1 MLSRMWPR
9 TFPRTPRPCLLIAA
23 IAMAMSTA
31 TEVQAARTRALAQ
44 QGPTQQSTQPSA
56 PAAEDARAPSSG
68 ISRLRLRGLT
78 RSQGDNVRA
87 QVALFALTEEERS
100 SLTRGRLAYLLRRVP
115 EEVRLALEPFGYY
128 DPKVEV
134 SVDETEAGLEVIV
147 QVQRGEPVRVRSREI
162 AVEGEARDD
171 AEVQEALAEFVP
183 TEDNILRHGRYES
196 SKAAV
201 TRTLAARGYFDAEIE
216 QARIE
221 VLRAEQ
227 AADIKLRWES
237 GARYVFG
244 EGRVSGSQLKP
255 GLAERWLNFKPGEP
269 FEQERLAKL
278 HQRYSELDYFGFIDI
293 RPEPDEASKTA
304 PIEIAVVPAKRSIY
318 TAGVS
323 LGTDSGVGLKL
334 GLDRRWVNDSG
345 HKFGSSLDLAQRRSA
360 ISTLYRIPAFEPIEG
375 WYQFGASYRE
385 EESDSVDRE
394 LLEAVASRSGRLG
407 DWTLTLGLHAVRE
420 RYRIGNARTAETSG
434 LSTLVYPGAQAR
446 YSGYD
451 DPVYPTRGLAF
462 GAELKVGL
470 EAIGS
475 DADFA
480 QALVEARWVFSFG
493 ERNRL
498 LTRGQ
503 LGRTQSDAFLTL
515 PSTLRF
521 FAGGDRSVRG
531 YGYQEIS
538 PRDPLDNPIG
548 GRNLATASVE
558 YERMF
563 TETWGAAVFVDAGNA
578 FNRTSEGLKKGVGIG
593 LRWRSPV
600 GPVSVDI
607 ARGLDEPRDP
617 WQLHI
622 RLGPEL

>member
-1 MLSRMWPR
+1 MWPR

-23 IAMAMSTA
+23 IALAMSIT
-31 TEVQAARTRALAQ
+31 TQVQAARTRAQAQ

-68 ISRLRLRGLT
+68 ISRLRLRGLS

-87 QVALFALTEEERS
+87 QVALFALSDEERAA
-100 SLTRGRLAYLLRRVP
+100 LTRGRLAYLLRRVP
-115 EEVRLALEPFGYY
+115 EQVRLALEPFGYY
-128 DPKVEV
+128 DSRVEV
-134 SVDETEAGLEVIV
+134 SVEEAESGRGLEVIV
-147 QVQRGEPVRVRSREI
+147 QVRRGEPVRVRSREI
-162 AVEGEARDD
+162 VVEGEASNDPV
-171 AEVQEALAEFVP
+171 VQESLGEFEP
-183 TEDNILRHGRYES
+183 TEGKILRHGRYES

-201 TRTLAARGYFDAEIE
+201 TRSLAAHGYFDAEIE

-244 EGRVSGSQLKP
+244 QGRISGNQLKA
-255 GLAERWLNFKPGEP
+255 GLTERWLNFEPGEP
-269 FEQERLAKL
+269 FEQERLARL
-278 HQRYSELDYFGFIDI
+278 HQRLSELDYFGFIDF
-293 RPEPDEASKTA
+293 RPEPDETNKTA
-304 PIEIAVVPAKRSIY
+304 PIEISVVPAKRSIY

-334 GLDRRWVNDSG
+334 GLERRWVNDSG
-345 HKFGSSLDLAQRRSA
+345 HKFGSSLDLAQRRSV
-360 ISTLYRIPAFEPIEG
+360 ISTLYRIPAFEPIDG

-407 DWTLTLGLHAVRE
+407 DWTLTVGMHAVRE
-420 RYRIGNARTAETSG
+420 RYRIGDGDTAETSG
-434 LSTLVYPGAQAR
+434 LSTLVYPAAQAR

-451 DPVYPTRGLAF
+451 DPVYPTRGLSF
-462 GAELKVGL
+462 GAELKLGL

-480 QALVEARWVFSFG
+480 QALVEARWVLSFG

-498 LTRGQ
+498 LMRGQ

-563 TETWGAAVFVDAGNA
+563 TDTWGAAVFVDAGNA
-578 FNRTSEGLKKGVGIG
+578 FNSTSEGLRKGVGLG

-600 GPVSVDI
+600 GPVSVDVG
-607 ARGLDEPRDP
+607 RGLDEPRDA

-622 RLGPEL
+622 RLGPDL

>member
-1 MLSRMWPR
+1 MRAQAQYS
-9 TFPRTPRPCLLIAA
+9 AA
-23 IAMAMSTA
+23 
-31 TEVQAARTRALAQ
+31 QAAS
-44 QGPTQQSTQPSA
+44 STG
-56 PAAEDARAPSSG
+56 AEDARAASSG
-68 ISRLRLRGLT
+68 IHRLRLRGLT

-87 QVALFALTEEERS
+87 QVALFALTDEERKALS
-100 SLTRGRLAYLLRRVP
+100 RGRLAYLLRRVP
-115 EEVRLALEPFGYY
+115 EQVRRALEPFGYY
-128 DPKVEV
+128 EAKIELRVE
-134 SVDETEAGLEVIV
+134 EAENGSGLDVLV

-162 AVEGEARDD
+162 ELVGDAADD
-171 AEVQEALAEFVP
+171 PELQEVLAKFAP
-183 TEDNILRHGRYES
+183 TEGKILRHGRYES

-201 TRTLAARGYFDAEIE
+201 NRILAARGYFDAEIKR
-216 QARIE
+216 ARVE

-227 AADIKLRWES
+227 AADIKLRWDS

-255 GLAERWLNFKPGEP
+255 GLTERWLNFTPGEP
-269 FEQERLAKL
+269 FEQERLARL
-278 HQRYSELDYFGFIDI
+278 HQRLSELDYFGFIDI
-293 RPEPDEASKTA
+293 RPEPDEQTKVA
-304 PIEIAVVPAKRSIY
+304 PVEISVVPAKQSIY

-323 LGTDSGVGLKL
+323 LGTDSGAGLKL
-334 GLDRRWVNDSG
+334 GLERRWVNERG

-360 ISTLYRIPAFEPIEG
+360 LAALYRIPAFTPIDG
-375 WYQFGASYRE
+375 WYQVGASYRE
-385 EESDSVDRE
+385 EQSDSVDRE
-394 LLEAVASRSGRLG
+394 LFEAVASRSGRLG
-407 DWTLTLGLHAVRE
+407 DWTLSLGLHAVRE
-420 RYRIGNARTAETSG
+420 RYRIGTARTAETAG

-451 DPVYPTRGLAF
+451 DPVYPTRGIAF
-462 GAELKVGL
+462 GAELKLGA

-480 QALVEARWVFSFG
+480 QALVEARWVLSFG

-498 LTRGQ
+498 LMRGQ
-503 LGRTQSDAFLTL
+503 LGRTQTDAFLTL

-548 GRNLATASVE
+548 GRNLATASLE

-563 TETWGAAVFVDAGNA
+563 TDTWGAAVFVDAGNA
-578 FNRTSEGLKKGVGIG
+578 FNRVSEGLRKGVGIG

>member
-1 MLSRMWPR
+1 MLAGMSQRTSRKARRLPLLAVLIVAV
-9 TFPRTPRPCLLIAA
+9 TPCL
-23 IAMAMSTA
+23 
-31 TEVQAARTRALAQ
+31 VQAQAASPPEPAT
-44 QGPTQQSTQPSA
+44 GPQRGQA
-56 PAAEDARAPSSG
+56 VDDARAPSRG
-68 ISRLRLRGLT
+68 IGRLRLRGLT

-87 QVALFALTEEERS
+87 QVALFALSSEERA
-100 SLTRGRLAYLLRRVP
+100 SLSRGRLAYLLRGVP
-115 EEVRLALEPFGYY
+115 EQVRLALEPFGYY

-134 SVDETEAGLEVIV
+134 SIEEAESGLDVIV
-147 QVQRGEPVRVRSREI
+147 QVQRGDPVRVRSREI
-162 AVEGEARDD
+162 VVEGAGADD
-171 AEVQEALAEFVP
+171 PEVKQALAEFEP
-183 TEDNILRHGRYES
+183 TEGNLLRHGRYES

-201 TRTLAARGYFDAEIE
+201 TRTLAARGYFDAELS
-216 QARIE
+216 QARVE
-221 VLRAEQ
+221 VERAER
-227 AADIKLRWES
+227 AAAIKLRWES

-244 EGRVSGSQLKP
+244 QGRVSGSQLES
-255 GLAERWLNFKPGEP
+255 GLAERWLNFEPGEL

-278 HQRYSELDYFGFIDI
+278 HQRLSELDYFGFIDI
-293 RPEPDEASKTA
+293 RPEPDEANKTT
-304 PIEIAVVPAKRSIY
+304 PIEFAVVPATPEIY

-334 GLDRRWVNDSG
+334 GLERRWVNVQG
-345 HKFGSSLDLAQRRSA
+345 HKFGSSLDLAQRRSV
-360 ISTLYRIPAFEPIEG
+360 ISALYRIPAFEPIDG

-385 EESDSVDRE
+385 EQSDSVDRE

-407 DWTLTLGLHAVRE
+407 NWTLTLGMHTVRE
-420 RYRIGNARTAETSG
+420 RYRIGTARTAETSG
-434 LSTLVYPGAQAR
+434 ISTLVYPGAQAR

-462 GAELKVGL
+462 GAELKLGL

-480 QALVEARWVFSFG
+480 QTLVEARWVFSFG

-503 LGRTQSDAFLTL
+503 LGRTESDAFLTL

-538 PRDPLDNPIG
+538 PRDVLDNPTG

-563 TETWGAAVFVDAGNA
+563 SDTWGAAVFVDAGNA
-578 FNRTSEGLKKGVGIG
+578 FNRVSEGLNKGVGIG